1 MKVLFID
8 CPQLSLDGRQLPEL
22 QGAREMETGDL
33 KNKIVQKFPEFVRKT
48 LHEII
53 RRVREHAKRN

>member
-1 MKVLFID
+1 MSEEEGKK
-8 CPQLSLDGRQLPEL
+8 G
-22 QGAREMETGDL
+22 
-33 KNKIVQKFPEFVRKT
+33 IVQKFPVFLRAV